1 MFLDQ
6 DSDNPST
13 SVQSSRLAEDA
24 NTPPPPPPPPPP
36 SELNIASTNASSLD
50 PVLTDAVTAAYKG

>member
-24 NTPPPPPPPPPP
+24 NTPPPPPPP

-50 PVLTDAVTAAYKG
+50 PVLTDAVTAAYKGL

>member
-24 NTPPPPPPPPPP
+24 NTPPPPPPP

>member
-24 NTPPPPPPPPPP
+24 NTPPPPPPPP